1 MFLVLIMSVYNL
13 PCTHTHTH
21 TQNRLKAVVT
31 GLVIHLEK
39 TLKTNYD
46 MNEHEMSAVVVVPK

>member
-1 MFLVLIMSVYNL
+1 MSTI
-13 PCTHTHTH
+13 CHACTH
-21 TQNRLKAVVT
+21 TQNQLNAVVT

-39 TLKTNYD
+39 TFKTNYD

>member
-13 PCTHTHTH
+13 PCTHTHT
-21 TQNRLKAVVT
+21 QNRLNGVVT

>member
-1 MFLVLIMSVYNL
+1 MSVYNL
-13 PCTHTHTH
+13 PCTHTHT
-21 TQNRLKAVVT
+21 QNRLNGVVT
-31 GLVIHLEK
+31 GLVIDLEK